1 MVMIAGIGHE
11 ALRRGRCSLA
21 FARYLLTTISVE
33 RTPWFADATVARAVV
48 ELHSMP
54 DLFQGARCLSW
65 VLMPDHWHGIV
76 ELTDDCTL
84 AAAMN
89 RFKSRTAHVANRAMG
104 RSGPFWARAYH
115 DRAIRCDTD
124 FVAALQYIALN
135 PVRAGLAAHPSDYPY
150 GLFPTL
156 TSRTCTG
163 VPRATRGIP
172 PP

>member
-1 MVMIAGIGHE
+1 MNMKPGIGHE
-11 ALRRGRCSLA
+11 ALRRGRSSLA
-21 FARYLLTTISVE
+21 FARYLLTTITFQ
-33 RTPWFADATVARAVV
+33 RLPWFADATVARAVV
-48 ELHSMP
+48 ELHSTP

-104 RSGPFWARAYH
+104 RSGRFWARAYH

-124 FVAALQYIALN
+124 FVAALSYIALN
-135 PVRAGLAAHPSDYPY
+135 PVRAGLAARPTDYPY
-150 GLFPTL
+150 GSFAPISPL
-156 TSRTCTG
+156 
-163 VPRATRGIP
+163 PRP
-172 PP
+172 